1 MSGAGAIQIKKGEL
15 IDSLGLET
23 VSESQ
28 ELQSVTVTAQNAFV
42 RLVYT

>member
-1 MSGAGAIQIKKGEL
+1 MSGAVAIYMKKGER
-15 IDSLGLET
+15 IDSLGFET

-28 ELQSVTVTAQNAFV
+28 ELQIVTVNAQNAFV